1 MWKEL
6 EGKKELN
13 RSTREAAEAPSR
25 RKDNARMRARIVV
38 GQRAQVSA
46 QWAIYARREHRGR
59 FSSGKPTIRPVLKRN
74 VAAVT
79 RPFVLQRVGGRRT
92 AGYNI
97 LSRTGRTG
105 REKGECSVRER
116 RETNLTVGTSE
127 KERERWRREAAK

>member
-105 REKGECSVRER
+105 REKGECLVRER

-127 KERERWRREAAK
+127 KEREAAK

>member
-97 LSRTGRTG
+97 LSRTGRTSPG
-105 REKGECSVRER
+105 ER
-116 RETNLTVGTSE
+116 RVFGARKTGN
-127 KERERWRREAAK
+127 